1 MPRYDRPRTQ
11 QEMGFPKATKPARSH
26 KSKKEQ
32 ARKSSVRVFE
42 GGFIERSRKPQQQG
56 DNLKSQLLRVDAGF
70 AAFVRGEAMRSGV
83 SITEV
88 TRQLYHS
95 LSTEA

>member
-1 MPRYDRPRTQ
+1 MADRLH
-11 QEMGFPKATKPARSH
+11 AAKPARSH

-32 ARKSSVRVFE
+32 TRKSSVRVIE

-56 DNLKSQLLRVDAGF
+56 DNLKSQLLRVDGNF
-70 AAFVRGEAMRSGV
+70 AEWLRGEAMRSGT

-88 TRQLYHS
+88 TRILHHS
-95 LSTEA
+95 LTEVS